1 MYRCV
6 GLAQMS
12 DLHSVSRLAVVA
24 TAGHSSFNGS
34 LYVAD
39 NAEKLFLVGSTCC
52 LPLSTKRNVDGFFVH

>member
-39 NAEKLFLVGSTCC
+39 NAEKLIFGGQHM
-52 LPLSTKRNVDGFFVH
+52 LSTLEHKEER